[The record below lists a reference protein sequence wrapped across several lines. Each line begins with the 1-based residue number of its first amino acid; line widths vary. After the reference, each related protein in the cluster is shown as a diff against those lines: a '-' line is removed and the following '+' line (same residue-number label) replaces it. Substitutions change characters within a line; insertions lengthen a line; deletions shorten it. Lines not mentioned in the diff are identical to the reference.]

1 MASISP
7 CKNWKKYEKY
17 LMRGQWHVHTN
28 YVDGENTVDEYCKRA
43 VKLRIPLIAF
53 TEHVRKKLTYRYHD
67 LVGEILT
74 ARENYPELIILTG
87 CEAKVLED
95 GSLDVSEDVL
105 RQSEIVLMAFHSFPA
120 DKDKYVEALKTAL
133 SNPKVDIWAHPGLFL
148 RNKNFSLRDE
158 EIEEVFEI
166 ANQRNVLIELNEKY
180 RLPSRDWMRIGKKKG
195 IKIVRGSDVHKVGD
209 LK

>member
-7 CKNWKKYEKY
+7 YKNWKKYEKY
-17 LMRGQWHVHTN
+17 LISGQWHVHTN
-28 YVDGENTVDEYCKRA
+28 YVDGENTVDEYCKRT

-74 ARENYPELIILTG
+74 AREDYPELIILTG

-158 EIEEVFEI
+158 EVEDILEKASRE
-166 ANQRNVLIELNEKY
+166 NVLIEFNEKY
-180 RLPSRDWMRIGKKKG
+180 QLPVRSWVEIGKKKG
-195 IKIVRGSDVHKVGD
+195 IKFVRGSDVHKIRD